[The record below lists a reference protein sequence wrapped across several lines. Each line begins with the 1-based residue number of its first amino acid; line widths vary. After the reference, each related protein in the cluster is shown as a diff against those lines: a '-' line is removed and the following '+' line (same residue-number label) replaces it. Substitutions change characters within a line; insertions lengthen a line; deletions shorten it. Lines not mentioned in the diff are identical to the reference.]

1 MRPYSLV
8 IRFLGGVLFCLA
20 LPALLAWSAEPAKK
34 APQVDPAVQDLVQA
48 ALENEAAG
56 DNARRDQG
64 LQEAL
69 KKSPEDA
76 ATHWQLGQVWIDSRW
91 MTPDQAQQAAS
102 KDKRLAEYRKLRD
115 RSVLT
120 VDSQAALARWCRKNK
135 LADEERAH
143 WQTVLQL
150 QPDNAEAI
158 KALGL
163 RPFAGTLLTQ
173 AQIQRVKSQLQTW
186 AKAVDRWRPLVVQWR
201 NAVKHHQTAPPAEL
215 RDKLVKLSD
224 SAEML
229 ALERA
234 LWQEVGA
241 KREKEAYHAMLLAMI
256 EMLAGNPRPAAA
268 GSLARLAV
276 FCDLKDVHA
285 AAIEALKKHPL
296 DHYAPLLLSGL
307 QMPIEA
313 QAQPLAG
320 RGGFL
325 VWRNSLFQ
333 EGAMVNQ
340 SSSTTFQLLFQLDSG
355 EVVEDYPTWLLG
367 PGRLGSMMYAL
378 VVPMLSQQVTAREAA
393 YQEAVRR
400 ANKAIAQ
407 QNVRI
412 EAVLSQTTDLDMGD
426 DPMKWWTWWWQDYNE
441 SYNVSGGTDHTTDY
455 PPPKPEYHADST
467 VPVIVHCSCFAPGTK
482 VWTLTGRQAIETV
495 KVGDRV
501 LAQDADSGELAYKP
515 VLGVTVREPTS
526 RMKIRAGSDTI
537 TATPSHP
544 FWVAGQ
550 GWRMTKQLEVGSR
563 LHTLSGSAP
572 VETIEKLPIDP
583 SYNGMAYNLIVAD
596 FDSYFVGDEG
606 ILVHDN
612 TPRQPTA
619 AVLPG
624 LKK

>member
-201 NAVKHHQTAPPAEL
+201 NAVKHHQTAPPAEV